1 MKLLEKEKNIETL
14 FNFFDEHEND
24 IVKVVYK
31 DKTINR
37 ATLDT
42 MYEDDE
48 EECNVIVLKDLDTGY
63 LFEIS
68 YNNVPQEII
77 YNGSN
82 IIE

>member
-1 MKLLEKEKNIETL
+1 
-14 FNFFDEHEND
+14 
-24 IVKVVYK
+24 
-31 DKTINR
+31 
-37 ATLDT
+37 

-68 YNNVPQEII
+68 YNSVPQEII